1 MNQQNNDPIDQF
13 IGQILDEKG
22 LATENP
28 EVRQMMVADMRTSVM
43 EQIDR
48 AMINALTPAQADQL
62 SDMMDDPSATEVQ
75 VQQFFANAGLDGQ
88 KIALDTMMKFREYYL
103 GAGK

>member
-1 MNQQNNDPIDQF
+1 MNQQNGDPIDQF
-13 IGQILDEKG
+13 LGQILDEKG
-22 LATENP
+22 LAMDNP
-28 EVRQMMVADMRTSVM
+28 DVRKMLVADLRTSVM

-62 SDMMDDPSATEVQ
+62 SDMMDDPGTTEEQ
-75 VQQFFANAGLDGQ
+75 IQHFFANAGLDSQ